1 MAYFKRG
8 VLWRSI
14 ARAPFAR
21 QLSSVSYNCHI
32 IVTVSSIC
40 GSVGVSRCVPSS
52 QLPYI
57 ESDNIKREI
66 DRLSESVIGRVV
78 F

>member
-1 MAYFKRG
+1 M
-8 VLWRSI
+8 
-14 ARAPFAR
+14 
-21 QLSSVSYNCHI
+21 
-32 IVTVSSIC
+32 TVSSIC
-40 GSVGVSRCVPSS
+40 GSVGVSECVPSS